1 MSSCY
6 KTLPIPSRTWSR
18 VQGPCSL
25 FIDAETRNT
34 ETVTIPLTGKVVSR
48 SQLGHELAMLNKGN
62 VLQHKHNSSNLT
74 QKQRYALIAKG
85 KWINRTTWGSQSAN
99 GYTNPNIKNLQRVNY
114 VSIPIDIG
122 AAEPIIIKDL
132 GNLVC
137 GTIENPVTG
146 AVFTQPQGDKCFPSS
161 YSDVPGPITNL
172 CWNDGIIPWFPKTR
186 YTMSNSSD
194 KFPINAALLSAVVID
209 PPTLSVSVVTG
220 TSILLSWN
228 IPDAGLPITSFNIYQ
243 NFNLISTIIGTV
255 DPVSNQIVLST
266 TFVVSG
272 LVSGVLYMFY
282 VTSISNTRP
291 YKTESLPSNIVTNS
305 SQLFSVTGD
314 PMQYI
319 NNGNQLIIEF
329 INSGT
334 ITFLVNALSVLLFCG
349 GGAGGGGGGAY
360 AGGGAGGGGGGG
372 GISTTTITSTIDTYT
387 VTVGTEGAKG
397 AKGTATIGSGT
408 NGANGLT
415 SSIVKSGTTYCT
427 AFGGTGGKGGQNLL
441 QIGANGG
448 ASGTPGSVGG
458 TGATTFVVATSGALG
473 GGGGGGAYSVNS
485 SGAHG
490 SLNIPILNNNGYTD
504 FGAGGGGGLGLQ
516 NGYPGQ
522 GGNSNAGAGG
532 APGLNGKKNTGG
544 GGGGGQSGNG
554 TVGSAYDG
562 GSGGS
567 GIIILTFT
575 VS

>member
-1 MSSCY
+1 MSFCY
-6 KTLPIPSRTWSR
+6 KTLPVPSRTWSR
-18 VQGPCSL
+18 IQGPCSL
-25 FIDAETRNT
+25 FIDAGTRNN

-48 SQLGHELAMLNKGN
+48 SELGHELAMLNKGN
-62 VLQHKHNSSNLT
+62 VLQHKNNSSNLT

-114 VSIPIDIG
+114 VSISIDIG

-194 KFPINAALLSAVVID
+194 KFPINATLLSAVVID
-209 PPTLSVSVVTG
+209 PPILNIDFISG
-220 TSILLSWN
+220 TSILLSWQ
-228 IPDAGLPITSFNIYQ
+228 IPDTGLPITSFNIYQ
-243 NFNLISTIIGTV
+243 NFTLISTIIGTV
-255 DPVSNQIVLST
+255 DPVTNQIVLATS
-266 TFVVSG
+266 FLVSG
-272 LVSGVLYMFY
+272 LTPGVLYMFY
-282 VTSISNTRP
+282 VTAISNTRP
-291 YKTESLPSNIVTNS
+291 FKTESLPSNIVNNS
-305 SQLFSVTGD
+305 SQLYSVTGD
-314 PMQYI
+314 PMQYV
-319 NNGNQLIIEF
+319 NSNNQLILEF

-334 ITFLVNALSVLLFCG
+334 ITFLVNTLSVSLFCG
-349 GGAGGGGGGAY
+349 GGAGGGGGGSY
-360 AGGGAGGGGGGG
+360 AGGSAGGGGGGG
-372 GISTTTITSTIDTYT
+372 GISTTTITSTVGMYT
-387 VTVGTEGAKG
+387 VTVGAGG
-397 AKGTATIGSGT
+397 VKGTATIGSGT
-408 NGANGLT
+408 DGANGLT
-415 SSIVKSGTTYCT
+415 SSIVKGVTTYCT
-427 AFGGTGGKGGQNLL
+427 ALGGQGGKGGANVSLY
-441 QIGANGG
+441 IGANGG

-458 TGATTFVVATSGALG
+458 TGATTFVVASTGTLG
-473 GGGGGGAYSVNS
+473 GGGGGGAYIVNS

-490 SLNIPILNNNGYTD
+490 SLNIPILNNGNTD

-532 APGLNGKKNTGG
+532 KPGLNGKNNTGG

-567 GIIILTFT
+567 GVIILTFT

>member
-1 MSSCY
+1 MSFCY
-6 KTLPIPSRTWSR
+6 KTLPVPSRTWSR
-18 VQGPCSL
+18 IQGPCSL
-25 FIDAETRNT
+25 FIDAETRDSAT
-34 ETVTIPLTGKVVSR
+34 FTIPLTGKVVPI
-48 SQLGHELAMLNKGN
+48 SQLGYELAMLNKGN
-62 VLQHKHNSSNLT
+62 VLQHKNNSSNLT

-172 CWNDGIIPWFPKTR
+172 CWNDGIVPWFPKTR
-186 YTMSNSSD
+186 YTMSNSGD
-194 KFPINAALLSAVVID
+194 KFPINATLLSSVVID
-209 PPTLSVSVVTG
+209 SPTLNVDFVSG

-228 IPDAGLPITSFNIYQ
+228 IPDTGLPVTSFNIYQ
-243 NFNLISTIIGTV
+243 NFNLISTIIGTI
-255 DPVSNQIVLST
+255 DPVTNQIVLATS
-266 TFVVSG
+266 FLVSG
-272 LVSGVLYMFY
+272 LTSGALYMFY
-282 VTSISNTRP
+282 VTAISNTRP

-305 SQLFSVTGD
+305 SQLFSVTGN
-314 PMQYI
+314 PMQYV
-319 NNGNQLIIEF
+319 NNDNQLIIEF

-334 ITFLVNALSVLLFCG
+334 ITFLVNALSVSLFCG

-360 AGGGAGGGGGGG
+360 AGCSAGGGGGGG

-387 VTVGTEGAKG
+387 VTVGAGGVKG
-397 AKGTATIGSGT
+397 VATIGSGT
-408 NGANGLT
+408 DGTNGLT
-415 SSIVKSGTTYCT
+415 SSIVKGVTTYCT
-427 AFGGTGGKGGQNLL
+427 ASGGQGGKGGTNLSL
-441 QIGANGG
+441 YNGANGG
-448 ASGTPGSVGG
+448 TSGTPGSIGG
-458 TGATTFVVATSGALG
+458 TGATTFVAATSGFLG
-473 GGGGGGAYSVNS
+473 GGGGGGAYGVNS
-485 SGAHG
+485 SGANG
-490 SLNIPILNNNGYTD
+490 SLNMSVFNNGNTD

-532 APGLNGKKNTGG
+532 APGFNGKNNTGG

>member
-1 MSSCY
+1 
-6 KTLPIPSRTWSR
+6 
-18 VQGPCSL
+18 
-25 FIDAETRNT
+25 
-34 ETVTIPLTGKVVSR
+34 
-48 SQLGHELAMLNKGN
+48 MLNKGN
-62 VLQHKHNSSNLT
+62 VLQHKNNSSNLT

-85 KWINRTTWGSQSAN
+85 KWVNRTTWGSQSAN
-99 GYTNPNIKNLQRVNY
+99 GYTNPNIKNLQRINY
-114 VSIPIDIG
+114 VSISIDIG

-146 AVFTQPQGDKCFPSS
+146 AVFTQTQGDKCFPSS

-194 KFPINAALLSAVVID
+194 KFPINATLLSAVVID
-209 PPTLSVSVVTG
+209 PPILNVGFITAT
-220 TSILLSWN
+220 TILLSWQ

-243 NFNLISTIIGTV
+243 NFNLISTIIGTIDSV
-255 DPVSNQIVLST
+255 TNQIVLATS
-266 TFVVSG
+266 FLVSG
-272 LVSGVLYMFY
+272 LTSGTLYMFY
-282 VTSISNTRP
+282 VTAISNTRP
-291 YKTESLPSNIVTNS
+291 IKTESLPSNIVTNS
-305 SQLFSVTGD
+305 SQLYSVTGD
-314 PMQYI
+314 PMQYV
-319 NNGNQLIIEF
+319 NNDNQLIIEF

-334 ITFLVNALSVLLFCG
+334 ITFLVNTLPVSLFCG

-360 AGGGAGGGGGGG
+360 AGGSAGGGGGGG

-387 VTVGTEGAKG
+387 VTVGTFGAG
-397 AKGTATIGSGT
+397 GVKGTATIGSGT

-415 SSIVKSGTTYCT
+415 SSIVKGVTTYCT
-427 AFGGTGGKGGQNLL
+427 ANGGQGGKGGTNLSL
-441 QIGANGG
+441 YIGANGG

-458 TGATTFVVATSGALG
+458 TGATTFVVATSGFLG
-473 GGGGGGAYSVNS
+473 GGGGGGAYGINS

-490 SLNIPILNNNGYTD
+490 SLNMSVFNNTD

-522 GGNSNAGAGG
+522 GGNSNAGDGG
-532 APGLNGKKNTGG
+532 APGLNGKNNTGG

-554 TVGSAYDG
+554 NTGSAYDG

-567 GIIILTFT
+567 GVIILTFT